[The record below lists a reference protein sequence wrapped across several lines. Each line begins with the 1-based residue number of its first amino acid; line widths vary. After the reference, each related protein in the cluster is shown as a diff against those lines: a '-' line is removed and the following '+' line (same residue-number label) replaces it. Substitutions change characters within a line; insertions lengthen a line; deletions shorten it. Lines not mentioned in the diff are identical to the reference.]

1 MAPKINFEGKH
12 IFIAGGSRG
21 IGAASAKMLAEA
33 GAKISLTYQNSS
45 EKAQEVA
52 AIITSNGG
60 QAQIFQMTM
69 ENEGSV
75 TESID
80 QAVDSFGNLH
90 GLVVSAGIFEHCL
103 IEDMTPEFWERTIS
117 INLSG
122 TVWCVKA
129 AAKHMRA
136 QDEGGAMVIYSS
148 TAGQSGGGGGASAYA
163 VSKAGQI
170 MFVRCMAHELA
181 GDQIRVNTIAPAW
194 TETDM
199 AAPHLERLGRDNV
212 APRFPLGRIGQPDD
226 VASATCY
233 LLSDLAKFVTGTVH
247 TVDGGMAM
255 RG

>member
-1 MAPKINFEGKH
+1 MAPKIDCAGKH

-21 IGAASAKMLAEA
+21 IGAASAKMLASA
-33 GAKISLTYQNSS
+33 GAKVSLTYQNSP
-45 EKAQEVA
+45 EKAQELVA
-52 AIITSNGG
+52 QITSNEG
-60 QAQIFQMTM
+60 QAQALQMAM
-69 ENEGSV
+69 EDENSV
-75 TESID
+75 ANATD
-80 QAVDSFGNLH
+80 QAVGSFGPLH
-90 GLVVSAGIFEHCL
+90 GMVVSAGIFEHAT
-103 IEDMTPEFWERTIS
+103 IENMTPEFWERTMS

-136 QDEGGAMVIYSS
+136 HGQGGAIVIYSS

-170 MFVRCMAHELA
+170 MFARCMAHEL
-181 GDQIRVNTIAPAW
+181 GSDQIRVNTIAPAW

-233 LLSDLAKFVTGTVH
+233 LLSDLAQFVTGTVH